1 MKLALSIA
9 INFLAL
15 LLLQKTGL
23 SQVDCYTTSQE
34 QASTVLRT
42 VRLENYGLE
51 VDIPSNYRAMQRED
65 GSVEIL
71 HPGDY
76 EMLQCIAQG
85 GYGFGGYYSE
95 SISQMQRDRSMT
107 LKEQALTLS
116 SSWGIEQ
123 VIDYQDENLSG
134 YILISSSGYSVSF
147 LGQIIGREDIVGISV
162 GCDCDVSVD
171 DLKSIIS
178 RIRPI

>member
-9 INFLAL
+9 INL
-15 LLLQKTGL
+15 LLLLAFQKSGL
-23 SQVDCYTTSQE
+23 SQVDCYTTSEE

-51 VDIPSNYRAMQRED
+51 VDIPSNFRAMQREN

-71 HPGDY
+71 HPRDF

-95 SISQMQRDRSMT
+95 SISLMERDRSMT

-116 SSWGIEQ
+116 SSWGIDQ
-123 VIDYQDENLSG
+123 VIDYQDENMSG
-134 YILISSSGYSVSF
+134 YILISGLGYSVSF
-147 LGQIIGREDIVGISV
+147 LGQITGREDILGISV
-162 GCDCDVSVD
+162 GCDCEVEVE
-171 DLKSIIS
+171 DLKSIVS

>member
-1 MKLALSIA
+1 
-9 INFLAL
+9 
-15 LLLQKTGL
+15 
-23 SQVDCYTTSQE
+23 
-34 QASTVLRT
+34 
-42 VRLENYGLE
+42 
-51 VDIPSNYRAMQRED
+51 MQRED

-71 HPGDY
+71 HPRDY

-107 LKEQALTLS
+107 LKEQALILS
-116 SSWGIEQ
+116 
-123 VIDYQDENLSG
+123 L
-134 YILISSSGYSVSF
+134 SF
-147 LGQIIGREDIVGISV
+147 LGQIMGREDIVGISV

-171 DLKSIIS
+171 DLKSMIS